1 MFYLKCGSSVKGGSN
16 FSYECHNNILGSL
29 LNIAMSNVLHTSMYD
44 DNGKKAKSVGR
55 FAKR

>member
-1 MFYLKCGSSVKGGSN
+1 MNVITIYF
-16 FSYECHNNILGSL
+16 GSL
-29 LNIAMSNVLHTSMYD
+29 LNIAMSNFLHTSMYD